1 MRVLLIH
8 RFSHHER
15 YFRALAAQ
23 SALAMQ
29 PFAERDL
36 PRLSLRDLACLLR
49 ADVWNL
55 ARTHIDRLTHG
66 RHNRWRVLRP
76 LRRALHSVQA
86 ALAYAR
92 FHRAFSARRPDAIA
106 VWNGGHWFFQAAIR
120 AAREF
125 AIPVLRFENGLLP
138 STTTCDPRGVNFH
151 NSVPR
156 EAAFYHALPEM
167 PEVTRTALVPRLPA
181 TARAGS
187 PVELPPRY
195 LFVPL
200 QVDRD
205 TQIVLNSPWIRDMA
219 HLLEVLEALLGH
231 IADRELAIVVK
242 EHPSCTTSYAAWHDR
257 ADPRLLFANAN
268 VTQELIDGA
277 EAVITVNSTV
287 GIEALLR
294 ARRVIVIG
302 NAFYAIDGLTLRAGD
317 EDALVAAVDA
327 LARWQPDHRLRR
339 QFLGWLDSVYC
350 IPGSWQA
357 PDALH
362 CRRVDER
369 IRNVVA
375 GSSLSASASAST
387 S

>member
-1 MRVLLIH
+1 MHVLLIH

-36 PRLSLRDLACLLR
+36 PRLAPCDLAWLLR
-49 ADVWNL
+49 TDVWTL
-55 ARTHIDRLTHG
+55 ARTHIDRLTYG
-66 RHNRWRVLRP
+66 RGNRLHVLRP
-76 LRRALHSVQA
+76 WRRALHSAQA
-86 ALAYAR
+86 ALACAR
-92 FHRAFSARRPDAIA
+92 FRRAFRARRPDAIA

-120 AAREF
+120 AAHEF

-138 STTTCDPRGVNFH
+138 ATTTCDPRGVNFH
-151 NSVPR
+151 NAVPR
-156 EAAFYHALPEM
+156 EAAFYHALPAM
-167 PEVTRTALVPRLPA
+167 PEVTRTTLVPRLSA
-181 TARAGS
+181 TARSEA

-205 TQIVLNSPWIRDMA
+205 TQIVLNSPWIRDMQ
-219 HLLEVLEALLGH
+219 HLLEVLEALLAR

-242 EHPSCTTSYAAWHDR
+242 EHPSCTTSHAAWH
-257 ADPRLLFANAN
+257 AHANPRLRFANAN
-268 VTQELIDGA
+268 LTQELIDGA
-277 EAVITVNSTV
+277 QAVITVNSTV

-294 ARRVIVIG
+294 AKRVIVIG
-302 NAFYAIDGLTLRAGD
+302 NAFYAIDGLTLHAGD

-327 LARWQPDHRLRR
+327 LAHWQPDERLRR

-350 IPGSWQA
+350 IPGSWQT

-362 CRRVDER
+362 CRRIDER

-375 GSSLSASASAST
+375 GGEL
-387 S
+387 